1 SRVGFVGGASYAAHT
16 LVAAQRLVPL
26 PDTVGDEVAGGYLL
40 RGLTA
45 EYLLR
50 RLFPV
55 GPGVTALV
63 HAAAGGMGLILG
75 QWGALLGARMIG
87 TVGSPAKAAVALEHG
102 YDAVIDYTAE
112 DFAARTLELTD
123 GR

>member
-1 SRVGFVGGASYAAHT
+1 MAVGVVQELGPDTPGPAVGTRVGFVGGASYAEHT

-26 PDTVGDEVAGGYLL
+26 PDDVGDEVAGGYLL

-75 QWGALLGARMIG
+75 QWGALLGARDRKS
-87 TVGSPAKAAVALEHG
+87 TRLNSS
-102 YDAVIDYTAE
+102 
-112 DFAARTLELTD
+112 R
-123 GR
+123 